1 MYGLVGATSVPL
13 VSRGSFCDA
22 VFCAV
27 GKHPWDVA
35 YFGMTCSGCA
45 LPHTIPHHGVG
56 AEDTMVLVSMA
67 SVRAARTFWST
78 KRSRLRKRKA
88 LTTAMRRG
96 KDVEA
101 ALEAY
106 TAEKR
111 GLVAVVTLRRPRLD
125 PDEGDDDEEEEMAL
139 VFRGMT
145 SSLTHPTN
153 ADLES
158 SVLGDAQVVDVSL
171 AEAPYQPNDTK
182 YVRKNVQVEELLKEI
197 GMDPREW
204 E

>member
-1 MYGLVGATSVPL
+1 MS
-13 VSRGSFCDA
+13 
-22 VFCAV
+22 
-27 GKHPWDVA
+27 
-35 YFGMTCSGCA
+35 
-45 LPHTIPHHGVG
+45 
-56 AEDTMVLVSMA
+56 
-67 SVRAARTFWST
+67 
-78 KRSRLRKRKA
+78 
-88 LTTAMRRG
+88 MRRG

-111 GLVAVVTLRRPRLD
+111 SLVAVVTSRRPRRNA
-125 PDEGDDDEEEEMAL
+125 DEEDEDDDEEEEVAL

-182 YVRKNVQVEELLKEI
+182 YVRKNVQVEELLEEI
-197 GMDPREW
+197 GMDSREW

>member
-1 MYGLVGATSVPL
+1 M
-13 VSRGSFCDA
+13 
-22 VFCAV
+22 
-27 GKHPWDVA
+27 HPWDVA
-35 YFGMTCSGCA
+35 FLRMTCGGLASSH
-45 LPHTIPHHGVG
+45 PTPHHGVG
-56 AEDTMVLVSMA
+56 SEDTMVLVSMA
-67 SVRAARTFWST
+67 SMRVARTFWST
-78 KRSRLRKRKA
+78 KQFHSRPRKVK
-88 LTTAMRRG
+88 TMAMRRG

-111 GLVAVVTLRRPRLD
+111 SLVAVVTLRRPRLD
-125 PDEGDDDEEEEMAL
+125 ADEEDEDEEEEVAL

-171 AEAPYQPNDTK
+171 AEAPYQPNDTN
-182 YVRKNVQVEELLKEI
+182 YVRKNVQVEELLEEI
-197 GMDPREW
+197 GMDSREW